1 MDNTNPTKEFVDEQL
16 ASDLNELLETVE
28 ATIDPFTKHT
38 NDNNNPHR
46 VTRLQLGLDRVD
58 NTGDYEKP
66 ISFQTQAAID
76 DIKGKVGEYS
86 SSSSPSGNYE
96 VIRTVFFNN
105 IKIEIFGTCSESS
118 FSLILACN
126 LDVDRT
132 KIIADCGDVTISPGA
147 PETII
152 TSSNGE
158 AIGNFYL
165 VGMGRAYEES

>member
-1 MDNTNPTKEFVDEQL
+1 MDNTNPTKELVDEQL

-38 NDNNNPHR
+38 NDTNNPHR
-46 VTRLQLGLDRVD
+46 VTRMQLGLDRVD
-58 NTGDYEKP
+58 NTSDYEKP
-66 ISFQTQAAID
+66 ISFQTQAVID
-76 DIKGKVGEYS
+76 EIIGRLSEY
-86 SSSSPSGNYE
+86 SSPSGNYD
-96 VIRTVFFNN
+96 VIKTVFFNN
-105 IKIEIFGTCSESS
+105 IKIEVFGTCSESS
-118 FSLILACN
+118 SSLMLGCN

-132 KIIADCGDVTISPGA
+132 KIFADCGDVTISPGA